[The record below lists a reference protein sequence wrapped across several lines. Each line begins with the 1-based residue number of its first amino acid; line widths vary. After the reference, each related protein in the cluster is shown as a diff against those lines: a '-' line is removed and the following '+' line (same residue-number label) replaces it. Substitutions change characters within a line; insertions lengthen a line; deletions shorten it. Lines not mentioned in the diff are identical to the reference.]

1 MKTYFKLRERLLKE
15 AKDII
20 SKLKSRKITK
30 GKIFID
36 IYIYLAEYNI
46 FGIERARTGRGKGNV
61 CKTIQEGNKSLKLLD

>member
-1 MKTYFKLRERLLKE
+1 M
-15 AKDII
+15 
-20 SKLKSRKITK
+20 TK

-61 CKTIQEGNKSLKLLD
+61 CKTIQEGNKSLKLLDQKREMKLWKELTCDEKR